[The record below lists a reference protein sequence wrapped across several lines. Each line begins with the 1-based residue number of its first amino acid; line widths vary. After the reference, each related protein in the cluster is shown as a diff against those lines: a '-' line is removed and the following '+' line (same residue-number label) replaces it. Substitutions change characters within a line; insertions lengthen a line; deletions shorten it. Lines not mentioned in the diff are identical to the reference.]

1 MIRLH
6 EWFRFV
12 VPRAAQLAFVAA
24 GLVVALLGSSLLPA
38 EARGGH
44 GFGRGRGGHGL
55 GRHGF
60 LGGHG
65 MHGAQLAGAR
75 GHGNDAYTQAVS
87 DERDKLLDSKLKSI
101 CRGC

>member
-1 MIRLH
+1 MIRWH
-6 EWFRFV
+6 EWFRFLL
-12 VPRAAQLAFVAA
+12 PRAAQLAFVAA
-24 GLVVALLGSSLLPA
+24 GLALALLGSSLLPA

-65 MHGAQLAGAR
+65 MHGAQPASAR
-75 GHGNDAYTQAVS
+75 GNGNDAYTQAVQ